1 MSNSISITIKGPAG
15 RVTVRRAWRVRGRAE
30 RISIKG
36 TPPREALARILE
48 VIDTLEEQ
56 GAANG

>member
-1 MSNSISITIKGPAG
+1 MSNSISITVKGRTG
-15 RVTVRRAWRVRGRAE
+15 SVTIRRAWRVRGRTE

-48 VIDTLEEQ
+48 AIDTLEEQ
-56 GAANG
+56 EAANG